1 MSEITSKIRNLIDIK
16 VSEIFLELRQ
26 DSITKTQI
34 KNEILKL
41 MEKKSRP
48 KKRTKKIV
56 RPVMM
61 VSDSSDDER

>member
-1 MSEITSKIRNLIDIK
+1 MSEISSNIRNLIDIK
-16 VSEIFLELRQ
+16 VSEIYLELRQ
-26 DSITKTQI
+26 DRITKTQI

-61 VSDSSDDER
+61 VTDSSDDER

>member
-1 MSEITSKIRNLIDIK
+1 MSDVSSRIRNLIDVK
-16 VSEIFLELRQ
+16 VTEIYLELRQ
-26 DSITKTQI
+26 DTITKTQI

-48 KKRTKKIV
+48 KKRTKKVV
-56 RPVMM
+56 RPVLL

>member
-1 MSEITSKIRNLIDIK
+1 MSNISSKIRNLIDIK
-16 VSEIFLELRQ
+16 VSEIYIELRQ

-56 RPVMM
+56 RPVTM
-61 VSDSSDDER
+61 VSDSSEDER

>member
-1 MSEITSKIRNLIDIK
+1 MSELSSRIKNLIDIK

-26 DSITKTQI
+26 DAITKTQI
-34 KNEILKL
+34 KNQILKL

-56 RPVMM
+56 RPVVM